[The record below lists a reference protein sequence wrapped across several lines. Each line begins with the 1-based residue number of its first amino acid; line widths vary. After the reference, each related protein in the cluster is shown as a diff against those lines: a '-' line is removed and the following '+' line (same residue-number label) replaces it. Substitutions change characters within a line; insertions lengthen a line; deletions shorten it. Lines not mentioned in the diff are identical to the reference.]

1 MTLASN
7 FASYIQQIT
16 IEDAL
21 VAVDGSHSA
30 TIMRLYTGFENVYE
44 LIDSL

>member
-21 VAVDGSHSA
+21 ERMGVSDCLHGPTPQRIEGGAE
-30 TIMRLYTGFENVYE
+30 RL
-44 LIDSL
+44 